1 MGRGNVFVRTPDSQS
16 REPGFESS
24 NCRLKTLAISFTTR
38 GHSSLSRTNEYL
50 ATNRCEYVIENCLR
64 AVI

>member
-1 MGRGNVFVRTPDSQS
+1 MGRGNVFVRTPDPQS

-24 NCRLKTLAISFTTR
+24 YCRLKTLAISFTPC
-38 GHSSLSRTNEYL
+38 GHSSLSRINEYL
-50 ATNRCEYVIENCLR
+50 ATDRCGYVIENCFR